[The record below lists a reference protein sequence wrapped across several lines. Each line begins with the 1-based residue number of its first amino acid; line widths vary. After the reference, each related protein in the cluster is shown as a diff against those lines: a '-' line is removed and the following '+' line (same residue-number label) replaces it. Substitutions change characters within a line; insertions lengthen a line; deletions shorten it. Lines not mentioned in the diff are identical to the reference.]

1 MTQTTSTRLSEIQ
14 LSTEKEAIRRWADR
28 HSAVPVRG
36 TSDGTLAL
44 VHEYKIDDRHERLDW
59 ETFYD

>member
-1 MTQTTSTRLSEIQ
+1 MCDTNHFNPPQRDTTLDR
-14 LSTEKEAIRRWADR
+14 KKAIRRWADR

-59 ETFYD
+59 ETF